1 MLNTSLR
8 NKAALNTTFTVEY
21 SSIDAMSLTPDLVGA
36 NPNTCHLSVRKAH
49 WERLVRELRLHSIDL
64 IRARHAAQALSHAA
78 EPWQIPELHKLV
90 EDADLFVC
98 ETAASLLIQLDG
110 VHSLSILLAA
120 MRRLEKRGVDA
131 GRIVMLIADLLTQVQ
146 EDAQPYL
153 LQMMKDSS
161 EDVRRS
167 AVWAWGFL
175 QSDVA
180 IEALLWAVSD
190 RDSGI
195 RAAAAN
201 SLKRFNR
208 EAVTK
213 ALIQALD
220 DHDPQVRIS
229 AAAALR
235 TTGNYQAVPALQ
247 RALNDPEELV
257 RMFARDTLKKMGI
270 RTRVTHPPKLSRLH
284 RALFS

>member
-1 MLNTSLR
+1 MLNNSLR
-8 NKAALNTTFTVEY
+8 NKVAITVES
-21 SSIDAMSLTPDLVGA
+21 SSIDAITLTPDLVKTRSSA
-36 NPNTCHLSVRKAH
+36 SHSSVRKAH

-64 IRARHAAQALSHAA
+64 VRSRRAIDALRMEADA
-78 EPWQIPELHKLV
+78 WQIPELHKLI
-90 EDADLFVC
+90 EDADLFVS
-98 ETAASLLIQLDG
+98 ETAATLLVEIDG
-110 VHSLSILLAA
+110 VNALPMLLSA

-131 GRIVMLIADLLTQVQ
+131 GQLVMLIADLLTQ
-146 EDAQPYL
+146 AQAAAHPHL
-153 LQMMKDSS
+153 SHIMKDPS
-161 EDVRRS
+161 EAVRRS

-175 QSDVA
+175 QTDAA

-190 RDSGI
+190 RDAGI

-201 SLKRFNR
+201 SLKRFNH
-208 EAVTK
+208 EAVTQ

-235 TTGNYQAVPALQ
+235 SIGNYQAVPALQ

-270 RTRVTHPPKLSRLH
+270 RTRPTAPPKLSRLH

>member
-1 MLNTSLR
+1 MLNNSLR
-8 NKAALNTTFTVEY
+8 NKATIIVES
-21 SSIDAMSLTPDLVGA
+21 SSIDAITLTPDLVGA
-36 NPNTCHLSVRKAH
+36 SPHASHLSVRKAH

-64 IRARHAAQALSHAA
+64 ARARQAAQALSAAA
-78 EPWQIPELHKLV
+78 ETWQIPELYKLA

-98 ETAASLLIQLDG
+98 ETAAMVLIQLDG
-110 VHSLSILLAA
+110 VTTLPVLLAA
-120 MRRLEKRGVDA
+120 MRRLERRGVDA
-131 GRIVMLIADLLTQVQ
+131 GRIIMLIADLLTQAQ
-146 EDAQPYL
+146 EAAHPHL
-153 LQMMKDSS
+153 LQMMKDPS
-161 EDVRRS
+161 EEVRRS

-175 QSDVA
+175 ETEAA

-190 RDSGI
+190 RDAAI

-201 SLKRFNR
+201 SLKRFKH
-208 EAVTK
+208 EAVTQ

-235 TTGNYQAVPALQ
+235 SIGNYQAVPALQ

-270 RTRVTHPPKLSRLH
+270 RTRITPPPKLSRLH